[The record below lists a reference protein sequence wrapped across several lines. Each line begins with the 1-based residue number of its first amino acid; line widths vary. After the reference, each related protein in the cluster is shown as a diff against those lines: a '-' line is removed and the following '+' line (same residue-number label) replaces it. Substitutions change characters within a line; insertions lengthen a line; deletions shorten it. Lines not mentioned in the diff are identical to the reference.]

1 MMSLISSPIG
11 VTSHFTPLPTGEG
24 PGEGPVVLG
33 VRPPVVAL
41 QLLPHLIPCKPIIE
55 DKEEAG
61 DADPIGGLIGESVL
75 YEALQPWHDGTTSD
89 GHGQ

>member
-1 MMSLISSPIG
+1 MFFVGSPVG
-11 VTSHFTPLPTGEG
+11 VTSHTTPLPTGEG
-24 PGEGPVVLG
+24 LGEGPLSCVL
-33 VRPPVVAL
+33 R
-41 QLLPHLIPCKPIIE
+41 LLPHLIPCKPIIE

-75 YEALQPWHDGTTSD
+75 YEALHPWHDGTTSD